1 MNYALV
7 PEKWFSFSLSTYTW
21 WIDSGTTLHV
31 TNSMHGFLTSRPPV
45 REVNKASSRRFRVEA
60 VRTVSQLNSWRNG
73 KEISLLTVNIT
84 SHSTVGYGEG
94 QVRLVDL
101 QYLWF
106 AQCLIIFV
114 VASNIISVM
123 QIIKLC
129 FLIQCIEMISPGD
142 YFYRTSCGGWRP
154 NGGKTSRLCEN
165 NELAWKLKILFLPL
179 LQKNLVAALPEQ
191 EFEPL
196 CSREVCS
203 CCYEIYFEHY
213 TLSYPLQ
220 YWVEHHKFSFKYFW
234 NASILSHSS
243 LLPSNKSSSHEQA
256 LRFKWGKKERHGQE
270 QKTTVEFVNL

>member
-1 MNYALV
+1 MK
-7 PEKWFSFSLSTYTW
+7 E
-21 WIDSGTTLHV
+21 
-31 TNSMHGFLTSRPPV
+31 GF
-45 REVNKASSRRFRVEA
+45 
-60 VRTVSQLNSWRNG
+60 
-73 KEISLLTVNIT
+73 
-84 SHSTVGYGEG
+84 

-165 NELAWKLKILFLPL
+165 NELASEFGSSKYCFSRYFRRTSL
-179 LQKNLVAALPEQ
+179 LLYLNTL

-220 YWVEHHKFSFKYFW
+220 YWVEHLRWSWKYFR
-234 NASILSHSS
+234 NAEILSHSS